1 MKNIFSHWA
10 IAFVTLFLLTWVG
23 VKDPQVKE
31 ILRLKSFDLLF
42 QSQEKEISQD
52 IAIIEIDEKAI
63 EIYGQWPWKRDVLA
77 NLIEELRAAEV
88 GVIVLPILFAEEDRL
103 GGDDALAKALK
114 DNFVVVAQTGTNQTS
129 KNGVPRGVAKIGN
142 PLDWL
147 FSWKG
152 MVGPIESIGQNAA
165 GVGTTNISQEID
177 GVVRRMPLIMKI
189 GDDVYPS
196 LAIEVIRVA
205 VGESSYQVKAGAG
218 GIIAMRV
225 PGFATIK
232 TDANA
237 RIWLTWNKE
246 YQTISLAESGPGA
259 FEELKGKTVIIA
271 TTAEG
276 LGGIIAT
283 PTGANYDY
291 VAVASTLQTVIDG
304 VNITRIDISFLLE
317 LVLAFL
323 LGCVIILVANYF
335 SYVTL
340 GLTFVGLYVILLY
353 STHYLFSQYLILADV
368 SWAIICLTIVG
379 FHSTFNRFIKE
390 FKLKQQI
397 RKQFEKYLDPRQ

>member
-1 MKNIFSHWA
+1 MKKILTHWT

-205 VGESSYQVKAGAG
+205 VGDPSYQVKAGDA

-225 PGFATIK
+225 PGFATIN
-232 TDANA
+232 TDPHA

-246 YQTISLAESGPGA
+246 YPTISLAEAGPGA

-271 TTAEG
+271 MTAEG
-276 LGGIIAT
+276 LGGVIAT
-283 PTGANYDY
+283 PIGSQYDY
-291 VAVASTLQTVIDG
+291 VAIASTLQTVVDG
-304 VNITRIDISFLLE
+304 THYTRADFLLE
-317 LVLAFL
+317 LAVAFL
-323 LGCVIILVANYF
+323 IGSCIIV
-335 SYVTL
+335 
-340 GLTFVGLYVILLY
+340 LTRFTPYYAIGIMMSFFAIGTVFGSIVM
-353 STHYLFSQYLILADV
+353 FERNILADGTWV
-368 SWAIICLTIVG
+368 LITLMFVFFSFSKTM
-379 FHSTFNRFIKE
+379 
-390 FKLKQQI
+390 KQSSQ
-397 RKQFEKYLDPRQ
+397 Y